1 MRDQGIAKVK
11 AGGARLGRRFV
22 GARRDKVIGLT
33 AIEAEPFVSTAIFFL
48 GGERAA
54 AY

>member
-1 MRDQGIAKVK
+1 MSGTALR
-11 AGGARLGRRFV
+11 RRFV

-33 AIEAEPFVSTAIFFL
+33 AIEAEPFVPMTILFL